1 MLHSLA
7 SRSFVCLLQRYSMHV
22 SKAPLS
28 HPTGGKRGGQDMKQN
43 FISQQACSEKQEM
56 RLGKV
61 FGSGFSWALGL
72 TVWTGVLCSLLPPF
86 LSSYSL
92 SLFATVSLS
101 LPNWFARIFCCFC
114 TAYPS
119 QNQAYLPISL
129 LEQSVYSL
137 CQGENESMEWEACDD
152 SKSSALKHWSKY
164 KVVFAWA
171 LHRCYQGQNTVHL

>member
-1 MLHSLA
+1 MYPKP
-7 SRSFVCLLQRYSMHV
+7 RSPTPQEENVEARTWNRI
-22 SKAPLS
+22 LS
-28 HPTGGKRGGQDMKQN
+28 HNRLALRNKKRGW
-43 FISQQACSEKQEM
+43 EKC
-56 RLGKV
+56 LAVV
-61 FGSGFSWALGL
+61 FPEPQ
-72 TVWTGVLCSLLPPF
+72 VWQSGVLCSLLPPF

-171 LHRCYQGQNTVHL
+171 LHRCY